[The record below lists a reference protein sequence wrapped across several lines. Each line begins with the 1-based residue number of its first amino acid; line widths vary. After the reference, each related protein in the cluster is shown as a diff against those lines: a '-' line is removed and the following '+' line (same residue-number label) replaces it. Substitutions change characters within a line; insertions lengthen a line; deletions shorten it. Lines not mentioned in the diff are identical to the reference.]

1 VRLRDT
7 LRQALD
13 YAFGGRRWLLTLA
26 ALLVAEWC
34 ATGIRVVRE
43 DEQGVVLQFGAIARV
58 APAGILFTLPWPVER
73 TVIVRTTEVRTMPIG
88 YKLVDA
94 RRGIPPTTQEVEWVT
109 GDTNLIDLTLAIKY
123 SVGNAATYLMRV
135 GPGDADFLVRRCAE
149 ACVTRLVATM
159 PVDELLTRGKL
170 VVQEETRRQT
180 QAQLDSLEAGIRI
193 VTVNIGE
200 VQPPA
205 NVIQAFNDVATA
217 KMEKAKLIDEADGY
231 GRDLLPRAR
240 AQANRAIQEAESY
253 RAETVARA
261 QGDAAQFQSLL
272 AEAQRARKI
281 TEVRLYLEAM
291 ERILP
296 RARKLIVDPKDGTQ
310 LRLLD

>member
-1 VRLRDT
+1 VRPADRA
-7 LRQALD
+7 RQALAR
-13 YAFGGRRWLLTLA
+13 AFGGRRWLVTLA
-26 ALLVAEWC
+26 ALLAVEWC

-43 DEQGVVLQFGAIARV
+43 DQQAVVLHFGAIARV
-58 APAGILFTLPWPVER
+58 APAGILFTLPWPIDR

-94 RRGIPPTTQEVEWVT
+94 RRGVRPAAQEVEWVT
-109 GDTNLIDLTLAIKY
+109 GDTNIIDLTLAIKY
-123 SVGNAATYLMRV
+123 SVGNAAAYLMRV

-149 ACVTRLVATM
+149 SCVTRLVATL

-170 VVQEETRRQT
+170 ALQEETRRET
-180 QAQLDSLEAGIRI
+180 QAQLDSLGAGIRI

-217 KMEKAKLIDEADGY
+217 KTEKARLIDEADGY

-240 AQANRAIQEAESY
+240 AQANRRVQEAESY

-261 QGDAAQFQSLL
+261 QGEAARFQSLL
-272 AEAQRARKI
+272 AEARRARRI

-296 RARKLIVDPKDGTQ
+296 RARKLVVEGQNGSQ
-310 LRLLD
+310 LRLLE

>member
-1 VRLRDT
+1 MRLGTT

-13 YAFGGRRWLLTLA
+13 YACGGRRWALTLA
-26 ALLVAEWC
+26 VLLVAEWC

-43 DEQGVVLQFGAIARV
+43 DEQRVVLQFGAITRV
-58 APAGILFTLPWPVER
+58 APAGILFTLPWPIER

-88 YKLVDA
+88 YKMVDA
-94 RRGIPPTTQEVEWVT
+94 RRGIRPTTQEVEWVT
-109 GDTNLIDLTLAIKY
+109 GDTNIIDLTLAIKY
-123 SVGNAATYLMRV
+123 SVGNASVYLMRV
-135 GPGDADFLVRRCAE
+135 GPGEADFLVRRCAE

-170 VVQEETRRQT
+170 VVQEETRRRT

-253 RAETVARA
+253 RAETVARS

-272 AEAQRARKI
+272 AEAQRARQI

>member
-1 VRLRDT
+1 MSSGAIVRRAAD
-7 LRQALD
+7 RAL
-13 YAFGGRRWLLTLA
+13 GGRRWLVTLA
-26 ALLVAEWC
+26 VLLAVEWC
-34 ATGIRVVRE
+34 LTGIRAVRE
-43 DEQGVVLQFGAIARV
+43 DQQAVVLHFGAIARV
-58 APAGILFTLPWPVER
+58 APAGILFTLPWPIDR
-73 TVIVRTTEVRTMPIG
+73 IVIVRATEVRTMPIG

-94 RRGIPPTTQEVEWVT
+94 RRGIPPTAQEVEWVT
-109 GDTNLIDLTLAIKY
+109 GDTNIIDLTLAIKY
-123 SVGNAATYLMRV
+123 SVGNPAAYLMRV

-149 ACVTRLVATM
+149 ACLTRLVATM
-159 PVDELLTRGKL
+159 PVDELLTSGKL

-180 QAQLDSLEAGIRI
+180 QAQLDSLDAGIRI

-240 AQANRAIQEAESY
+240 AQANRTIQEAESY

-261 QGDAAQFQSLL
+261 QGDASQFLSLL
-272 AEAQRARKI
+272 AEAKRARRI

-296 RARKLIVDPKDGTQ
+296 RARKLIVDPRDGTQ
-310 LRLLD
+310 LRLLE

>member
-1 VRLRDT
+1 MV
-7 LRQALD
+7 
-13 YAFGGRRWLLTLA
+13 TLA

-34 ATGIRVVRE
+34 VTGIRAVRE
-43 DEQGVVLQFGAIARV
+43 DEQGVVLHFGAIARV
-58 APAGILFTLPWPVER
+58 APAGILFTLPWPIDR

-88 YKLVDA
+88 YKMVDA
-94 RRGIPPTTQEVEWVT
+94 NRGIPPTPQEVEWVT
-109 GDTNLIDLTLAIKY
+109 GDTNIIDLTLAIKY
-123 SVGNAATYLMRV
+123 SVGNPSAYLMRV
-135 GPGDADFLVRRCAE
+135 GPVDADFLVRRCAE
-149 ACVTRLVATM
+149 ACLTRLIATM
-159 PVDELLTRGKL
+159 PVDELLTSGKL
-170 VVQEETRRQT
+170 AVQEETRRET
-180 QAQLDSLEAGIRI
+180 QAQLDSLDAGIRI

-240 AQANRAIQEAESY
+240 AQANRMIQEAESY

-261 QGDAAQFQSLL
+261 QGDASQFESLL
-272 AEAQRARKI
+272 AEAKRARHI

-296 RARKLIVDPKDGTQ
+296 RARKLVIDSKDGSRLQ
-310 LRLLD
+310 LLD

>member
-1 VRLRDT
+1 
-7 LRQALD
+7 
-13 YAFGGRRWLLTLA
+13 
-26 ALLVAEWC
+26 
-34 ATGIRVVRE
+34 
-43 DEQGVVLQFGAIARV
+43 
-58 APAGILFTLPWPVER
+58 
-73 TVIVRTTEVRTMPIG
+73 M
-88 YKLVDA
+88 
-94 RRGIPPTTQEVEWVT
+94 
-109 GDTNLIDLTLAIKY
+109 
-123 SVGNAATYLMRV
+123 
-135 GPGDADFLVRRCAE
+135 
-149 ACVTRLVATM
+149 
-159 PVDELLTRGKL
+159 
-170 VVQEETRRQT
+170 
-180 QAQLDSLEAGIRI
+180 RI
-193 VTVNIGE
+193 VPVNLGE
-200 VQPPA
+200 VQPPP